1 MKILGISDNEVNILY
16 SPQITDR
23 FSDIDLILS
32 CGDLPF
38 FYLEYIIS
46 MLNKPFYFVRGNHF
60 YGGDPT
66 IGLKQESIWEHTNL
80 HRRVVDVNGMLIAG
94 IEGSVRYN
102 RGPYQYT
109 QDEMWQSV
117 FHLVPELLINKT
129 KTDRYLDVFISHSPP
144 WGIHDKE
151 DLPHHGIKAF
161 RWLIRVFKPRLHLHG
176 HIHLLSQDEPR
187 ETRINDTRV
196 LNVYGYRI
204 IDLLEMKSQEKKPV
218 SQA

>member
-1 MKILGISDNEVNILY
+1 MRILGISDNEVNVLY
-16 SPQITDR
+16 SAQITNR
-23 FSDIDLILS
+23 FPDIELILS

-46 MLNKPFYFVRGNHF
+46 MLNKPFFYVRGNHY
-60 YGGDPT
+60 YGPEPFVAPGE
-66 IGLKQESIWEHTNL
+66 QSIWTTTNL
-80 HRRVVDVNGMLIAG
+80 HRRVVDVNGISIAG

-102 RGPYQYT
+102 LGPYQYT
-109 QDEMWQSV
+109 QEEMWSHV
-117 FHLVPELLINKT
+117 FHLVPQLLLNKT
-129 KTDRYLDVFISHSPP
+129 KTDRYLDIFVTHSPP
-144 WGIHDKE
+144 WGIHDKD

-196 LNVYGYRI
+196 VNVYSYRI
-204 IDLLEMKSQEKKPV
+204 IDLLEYKPKINNKV
-218 SQA
+218 N